1 MKIPQKRTLSNVPK
15 KSDWISKRF
24 SVSAIVFYPFCG
36 RIFLSLNK
44 NGISFIID
52 SIAGMVEW

>member
-1 MKIPQKRTLSNVPK
+1 MFQKNQIGFSDFEQNMRTF
-15 KSDWISKRF
+15 KRF
-24 SVSAIVFYPFCG
+24 SVPAIVFYPFCV

>member
-1 MKIPQKRTLSNVPK
+1 MFQKKQIGFSDFEQNMRTF
-15 KSDWISKRF
+15 KRF

>member
-1 MKIPQKRTLSNVPK
+1 MFPKNQIGFSDFEQNMRISVP
-15 KSDWISKRF
+15 
-24 SVSAIVFYPFCG
+24 AIVFYPFCG